1 MFPHSVSSVR
11 NQVSVLIWWRCHT
24 LRWEHSDEMM
34 PGLPSLHVLA
44 LYVLQRP
51 ETKVVKVRS
60 PQSFAL
66 RRHRA
71 AAARLLG
78 CCCSKDSGKVY
89 IDGRRST
96 WLLLR
101 FLFTP
106 HFPGGHCCNF
116 PLCEGRC
123 CRRSN
128 TVPAHC
134 SGWLIFFKILFVR
147 MWHLTMIFE
156 NI

>member
-24 LRWEHSDEMM
+24 LRWETVMRWCRGYLVFTSLPYTYFKGRRPKLSKLGPLKVLPWDDT
-34 PGLPSLHVLA
+34 GLLL
-44 LYVLQRP
+44 LQ
-51 ETKVVKVRS
+51 
-60 PQSFAL
+60 
-66 RRHRA
+66 
-71 AAARLLG
+71 G
-78 CCCSKDSGKVY
+78 CCCCSKDSGKVY

-134 SGWLIFFKILFVR
+134 SGWLIFFKILFFR
-147 MWHLTMIFE
+147 MLLLFYRLYFAF
-156 NI
+156 